1 MLPKGPLGRAMFKR
15 LKVYNGLNHPYKA
28 QNPELLN
35 L

>member
-1 MLPKGPLGRAMFKR
+1 MLPKGPLGRTMFKR
-15 LKVYNGLNHPYKA
+15 LRVYKGLNHPYKV